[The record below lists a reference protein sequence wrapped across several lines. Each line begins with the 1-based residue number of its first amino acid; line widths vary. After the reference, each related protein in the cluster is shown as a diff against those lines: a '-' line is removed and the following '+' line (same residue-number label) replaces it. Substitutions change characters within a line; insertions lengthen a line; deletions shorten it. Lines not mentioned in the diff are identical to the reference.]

1 MYYLGFSTETQPLG
15 GVNYIQKLAH
25 IIMEAGKFKIFW
37 KDRAGRLGPREEPL
51 LLFKSKECLLAE
63 LSLVYGEEV
72 VTLLFYLTD

>member
-1 MYYLGFSTETQPLG
+1 
-15 GVNYIQKLAH
+15 
-25 IIMEAGKFKIFW
+25 MEAGKFKIFW